1 VRLHKDGRRIDLSIT
16 VSPVFDESGRVIGAS
31 KVARDITDRKQAE
44 AALQEADRRKD
55 EFLATLSHELRNPLA
70 PISHSLEIL
79 KQPTADQ
86 ALHDQARQTI
96 ERQMSQ
102 MVRLVEDLLNLSRI
116 SRDKLRLRKTETTIA
131 AVVEQAVETVRPLAE
146 RRGQSLEV
154 DLPAEPLRLMADPAR
169 LSQVLSNLLHN
180 ACKFTDPGGHISVRV
195 EDRDGELC
203 VMVRDDGAGIA
214 SNQLNSIFEMF
225 TQSEQTLANSTSGLG
240 IGLTLAKRLVE
251 MHGGRI
257 SAHSEGL
264 GKGSE
269 FRVVLP
275 LLEDATSPSAAPVPQ
290 PVEFPTAA
298 PSQRLLV
305 VDDNQ
310 DSAESLA
317 ALLSLNG
324 HQVQQAYDGEEALR
338 LAGTGKPEVILLDI
352 GLPGMD
358 GYEICRRIRH
368 ESWGEAVK
376 VVAVTG
382 WGQEKDRAKTRAA
395 GFDAHLVKPVQ
406 FDELNRLLAEFN
418 KAPSTAALP
427 H

>member
-154 DLPAEPLRLMADPAR
+154 DLPAEPL
-169 LSQVLSNLLHN
+169 
-180 ACKFTDPGGHISVRV
+180 
-195 EDRDGELC
+195 
-203 VMVRDDGAGIA
+203 
-214 SNQLNSIFEMF
+214 
-225 TQSEQTLANSTSGLG
+225 
-240 IGLTLAKRLVE
+240 
-251 MHGGRI
+251 
-257 SAHSEGL
+257 
-264 GKGSE
+264 
-269 FRVVLP
+269 
-275 LLEDATSPSAAPVPQ
+275 
-290 PVEFPTAA
+290 
-298 PSQRLLV
+298 
-305 VDDNQ
+305 
-310 DSAESLA
+310 
-317 ALLSLNG
+317 
-324 HQVQQAYDGEEALR
+324 
-338 LAGTGKPEVILLDI
+338 
-352 GLPGMD
+352 
-358 GYEICRRIRH
+358 
-368 ESWGEAVK
+368 
-376 VVAVTG
+376 
-382 WGQEKDRAKTRAA
+382 
-395 GFDAHLVKPVQ
+395 
-406 FDELNRLLAEFN
+406 
-418 KAPSTAALP
+418 
-427 H
+427 